1 MLKHHFPAKFG
12 HSIKKKNFAGHVPAG
27 TTTLKIGCYVEQ
39 PKFNV
44 VSTLQFLR

>member
-1 MLKHHFPAKFG
+1 MGIF
-12 HSIKKKNFAGHVPAG
+12 PAG

-44 VSTLQFLR
+44 VSTLQLRDVSEEKKGVGGGGDLKW

>member
-1 MLKHHFPAKFG
+1 MGIF
-12 HSIKKKNFAGHVPAG
+12 PAG

-44 VSTLQFLR
+44 VSTPEKNEEGQTLQWAKEKGQTGNYL